1 MYSIIKDDKE
11 INIYDMS
18 KVEMSNDNILF
29 KSINPKELIVFLKKN
44 YSYEFIPNQKNKTFM
59 SQELY
64 KSYLNELSTFD
75 GAEIEILESKLNE
88 LKNNNSSSIYYYL
101 ANFYQVKIYF
111 ENNEELKALDLMQ
124 KLNLDLESENSQKH
138 FLRDLSRIRLA
149 SIFIDFERFEEA
161 REVLDRSFSSYEA
174 LKLERLGDLEK
185 STSNSKKAQNYYEMA
200 IEASTNQTQ
209 TNLINFKLSSLA
221 DSNEN

>member
-1 MYSIIKDDKE
+1 MDKLNLE
-11 INIYDMS
+11 
-18 KVEMSNDNILF
+18 K
-29 KSINPKELIVFLKKN
+29 LIEYLKKN
-44 YSYEFIPNQKNKTFM
+44 YLVLSLGVLLVVSLSTYYFLYSANQKNKTYM

-75 GAEIEILESKLNE
+75 GTEIEILESKLND

-174 LKLERLGDLEK
+174 LKFEKLGDLEK

-200 IEASTNQTQ
+200 IEASNNQTQ
-209 TNLINFKLSSLA
+209 INLINFKLSSLA
-221 DSNEN
+221 LSLIHISEPTRR

>member
-1 MYSIIKDDKE
+1 M
-11 INIYDMS
+11 
-18 KVEMSNDNILF
+18 DNLNLE
-29 KSINPKELIVFLKKN
+29 KLIEYLKKN
-44 YSYEFIPNQKNKTFM
+44 YLVLSLGILLVVSLSTYYFLYSANQKNKTYM

-161 REVLDRSFSSYEA
+161 REILDRSFSSYEA
-174 LKLERLGDLEK
+174 LKFEKLGDLEK

-209 TNLINFKLSSLA
+209 INLINFKLSSLA

>member
-1 MYSIIKDDKE
+1 M
-11 INIYDMS
+11 
-18 KVEMSNDNILF
+18 DNLNLEKLF
-29 KSINPKELIVFLKKN
+29 NYLKKN
-44 YSYEFIPNQKNKTFM
+44 YLVLSLGVLLIVSLSTFYFLYSANQKNKTFM

-88 LKNNNSSSIYYYL
+88 LKNNNSSSIYFYL

-174 LKLERLGDLEK
+174 LKFERLGDLEK

-209 TNLINFKLSSLA
+209 INLINFKLSSLA

>member
-1 MYSIIKDDKE
+1 M
-11 INIYDMS
+11 
-18 KVEMSNDNILF
+18 DNLNLE
-29 KSINPKELIVFLKKN
+29 KLIEYLKKN
-44 YSYEFIPNQKNKTFM
+44 YLVLSSVVLLVVSLSTYYFLYSANQKNKTYM

-75 GAEIEILESKLNE
+75 GTEIEILESKLND

-174 LKLERLGDLEK
+174 LKFEKLGDLEK

-200 IEASTNQTQ
+200 IEESTNQTQ
-209 TNLINFKLSSLA
+209 INLINFKLSSLA
-221 DSNEN
+221 NSNEN

>member
-1 MYSIIKDDKE
+1 M
-11 INIYDMS
+11 
-18 KVEMSNDNILF
+18 DNLNLE
-29 KSINPKELIVFLKKN
+29 KLIEYLKKN
-44 YSYEFIPNQKNKTFM
+44 YLVLSLGILLVVSLSTYYFLYSANQKNKTYM

-75 GAEIEILESKLNE
+75 GTEIEILESKLNE

-174 LKLERLGDLEK
+174 LKFEKLGDLEK

-209 TNLINFKLSSLA
+209 INLINFKLSSLA

>member
-1 MYSIIKDDKE
+1 M
-11 INIYDMS
+11 
-18 KVEMSNDNILF
+18 DNLNLE
-29 KSINPKELIVFLKKN
+29 KLIEYLKKN
-44 YSYEFIPNQKNKTFM
+44 YLVLSLGVLLVVSLSTYYFLYSANQKNKTYM

-75 GAEIEILESKLNE
+75 GTEIEILESKLNE

-174 LKLERLGDLEK
+174 LKFEKLGDLEK

-209 TNLINFKLSSLA
+209 INLINFKLSSLA
-221 DSNEN
+221 NSNDN

>member
-1 MYSIIKDDKE
+1 M
-11 INIYDMS
+11 
-18 KVEMSNDNILF
+18 DNLNLE
-29 KSINPKELIVFLKKN
+29 KLIEYLKKN
-44 YSYEFIPNQKNKTFM
+44 YLVLSLGVLLVVSLSTYYFLYSANQKNKTYM

-75 GAEIEILESKLNE
+75 GTEIEILESKLNE

-174 LKLERLGDLEK
+174 LKFEKFGDLEK

-209 TNLINFKLSSLA
+209 INLINFKLSSLA
-221 DSNEN
+221 NSNEN

>member
-1 MYSIIKDDKE
+1 M
-11 INIYDMS
+11 
-18 KVEMSNDNILF
+18 DNLNLE
-29 KSINPKELIVFLKKN
+29 KLIEYLKKN
-44 YSYEFIPNQKNKTFM
+44 YLVLSLGVLLVVSLSTYYFLYSANQKNKTYM

-75 GAEIEILESKLNE
+75 GTEIEILESKLND

-149 SIFIDFERFEEA
+149 SIFIDFDRFEEA

-174 LKLERLGDLEK
+174 LKFEKLGDLEK

-209 TNLINFKLSSLA
+209 INLINFKLSSLA
-221 DSNEN
+221 NSNEN

>member
-1 MYSIIKDDKE
+1 M
-11 INIYDMS
+11 
-18 KVEMSNDNILF
+18 DNLNLE
-29 KSINPKELIVFLKKN
+29 KLIEYLKKN
-44 YSYEFIPNQKNKTFM
+44 YLVLSLVVLLVVSLSTYYFLYSANQKNKTYM

-75 GAEIEILESKLNE
+75 GTEIEILESKLND

-174 LKLERLGDLEK
+174 LKFEKLGDLEK

-209 TNLINFKLSSLA
+209 INLINFKLSSLA
-221 DSNEN
+221 NSNEN

>member
-1 MYSIIKDDKE
+1 M
-11 INIYDMS
+11 
-18 KVEMSNDNILF
+18 DNLNLEKLF
-29 KSINPKELIVFLKKN
+29 DYLKKN
-44 YSYEFIPNQKNKTFM
+44 YLALSLGVLLIVSLSTYYFLYSANQKNKTFM

-174 LKLERLGDLEK
+174 LKFERLGDLEK

-209 TNLINFKLSSLA
+209 INLINFKLSSLA

>member
-1 MYSIIKDDKE
+1 M
-11 INIYDMS
+11 
-18 KVEMSNDNILF
+18 DNLNLEKLF
-29 KSINPKELIVFLKKN
+29 NYLKKN
-44 YSYEFIPNQKNKTFM
+44 YLVLSLGVLLIVSLSTFYFLYSANQKNKTYM

-75 GAEIEILESKLNE
+75 GTEIEILESKLNE

-174 LKLERLGDLEK
+174 LKFEKLGDLEK

-209 TNLINFKLSSLA
+209 INLINFKLSSLA
-221 DSNEN
+221 NSNEN

>member
-1 MYSIIKDDKE
+1 M
-11 INIYDMS
+11 
-18 KVEMSNDNILF
+18 DNLNLE
-29 KSINPKELIVFLKKN
+29 KLIEYLKKN
-44 YSYEFIPNQKNKTFM
+44 YLVLSLGILLVVSLSTYYFLYSANQKNKTYM

-75 GAEIEILESKLNE
+75 GTEIEILESKLND

-174 LKLERLGDLEK
+174 LKFEKLGDLEK

-209 TNLINFKLSSLA
+209 INLINFKLSSLA
-221 DSNEN
+221 NSNEN

>member
-1 MYSIIKDDKE
+1 MDNLNLEKLIK
-11 INIYDMS
+11 Y
-18 KVEMSNDNILF
+18 
-29 KSINPKELIVFLKKN
+29 LKKN
-44 YSYEFIPNQKNKTFM
+44 YLVLSLGVLLVVSLFTYYFLYSANQKNKTYI

-75 GAEIEILESKLNE
+75 GTEIEILESKLNE

-161 REVLDRSFSSYEA
+161 REILDRSFSSYEA
-174 LKLERLGDLEK
+174 LKFEKLGDLEK

-209 TNLINFKLSSLA
+209 INLINFKLSSLA
-221 DSNEN
+221 NSNEN

>member
-1 MYSIIKDDKE
+1 M
-11 INIYDMS
+11 
-18 KVEMSNDNILF
+18 DNLNLE
-29 KSINPKELIVFLKKN
+29 KLIEYLKKN
-44 YSYEFIPNQKNKTFM
+44 YLVLSLVVLLVVSLSTYYFLYSANQKNKTYM

-75 GAEIEILESKLNE
+75 GTEIEILESKLND

-161 REVLDRSFSSYEA
+161 REVLNRSFSSYEA
-174 LKLERLGDLEK
+174 LKFEKLGDLEK

-200 IEASTNQTQ
+200 IEASNNQTPVSYTHLTLPTKQ
-209 TNLINFKLSSLA
+209 MV
-221 DSNEN
+221 

>member
-1 MYSIIKDDKE
+1 M
-11 INIYDMS
+11 
-18 KVEMSNDNILF
+18 DNLNLEKLF
-29 KSINPKELIVFLKKN
+29 DYLKKN
-44 YSYEFIPNQKNKTFM
+44 YLVLSLGVLLIVSLSTFYFLYSANQKNKTFM

-174 LKLERLGDLEK
+174 LKFERLGDLEK

>member
-1 MYSIIKDDKE
+1 M
-11 INIYDMS
+11 
-18 KVEMSNDNILF
+18 DNLNLEKLF
-29 KSINPKELIVFLKKN
+29 NYLKKN
-44 YSYEFIPNQKNKTFM
+44 YLVLSLGVLLIVSLSTFYFLYSANQKNKTFM

-75 GAEIEILESKLNE
+75 GAEIEILESKLND

-174 LKLERLGDLEK
+174 LKFERLGDLEK

-209 TNLINFKLSSLA
+209 INLINFKLSSLA

>member
-1 MYSIIKDDKE
+1 MDKLNLE
-11 INIYDMS
+11 
-18 KVEMSNDNILF
+18 K
-29 KSINPKELIVFLKKN
+29 LIEYHKKN
-44 YSYEFIPNQKNKTFM
+44 YLVLSLGVLLVVSLSTYYFLYSANQKNKTYM

-75 GAEIEILESKLNE
+75 GTEIEILESKLND

-174 LKLERLGDLEK
+174 LKFEKLGDLEK

-200 IEASTNQTQ
+200 IEASNNQTQ
-209 TNLINFKLSSLA
+209 INLINFKLSSLA
-221 DSNEN
+221 NSNEN

>member
-1 MYSIIKDDKE
+1 M
-11 INIYDMS
+11 
-18 KVEMSNDNILF
+18 DNLNLEKLF
-29 KSINPKELIVFLKKN
+29 DYLKKN
-44 YSYEFIPNQKNKTFM
+44 YLALSLGVLLIVSLSTFYFLYSANQKNKTFM

-75 GAEIEILESKLNE
+75 GTEIEILESKLNE

-111 ENNEELKALDLMQ
+111 ENNEEIKALDLMQ

-174 LKLERLGDLEK
+174 LKFERLGDLEK

-209 TNLINFKLSSLA
+209 INLINFKLSSLA

>member
-1 MYSIIKDDKE
+1 MDKLNLE
-11 INIYDMS
+11 
-18 KVEMSNDNILF
+18 K
-29 KSINPKELIVFLKKN
+29 LIEYLKKN
-44 YSYEFIPNQKNKTFM
+44 YLVLSLGVLLVVSLSTYYFLYSANQKNKTYM

-64 KSYLNELSTFD
+64 TSYLNELSTFD
-75 GAEIEILESKLNE
+75 GTEIEILESKLNE

-149 SIFIDFERFEEA
+149 SILIDFERFEEA

-174 LKLERLGDLEK
+174 LKFEKLGDLEK
-185 STSNSKKAQNYYEMA
+185 SASNSKKAQNYYEMA
-200 IEASTNQTQ
+200 IEASNNQTQ
-209 TNLINFKLSSLA
+209 INLINFKLSSLA
-221 DSNEN
+221 NSNEN

>member
-1 MYSIIKDDKE
+1 M
-11 INIYDMS
+11 
-18 KVEMSNDNILF
+18 DNLNLEKLF
-29 KSINPKELIVFLKKN
+29 NYLKKN
-44 YSYEFIPNQKNKTFM
+44 YLVLSLGVLLIVSLSTFYFLYSANQKNKTFM

-111 ENNEELKALDLMQ
+111 ENNEELKALDLIQ

-174 LKLERLGDLEK
+174 LKFEKLGDLEK

-200 IEASTNQTQ
+200 LEASTNQTQ
-209 TNLINFKLSSLA
+209 INLINFTILILI
-221 DSNEN
+221 

>member
-1 MYSIIKDDKE
+1 M
-11 INIYDMS
+11 
-18 KVEMSNDNILF
+18 DNLNLEKLF
-29 KSINPKELIVFLKKN
+29 NYFKKN
-44 YSYEFIPNQKNKTFM
+44 YLVLSLGVLLIVSLSTFYFLYSANQKNKTFM

-161 REVLDRSFSSYEA
+161 REVLDRNFSSYEA
-174 LKLERLGDLEK
+174 LKFEKLGDLEK

-209 TNLINFKLSSLA
+209 INLINFKLSSLA

>member
-1 MYSIIKDDKE
+1 M
-11 INIYDMS
+11 
-18 KVEMSNDNILF
+18 DNLNLE
-29 KSINPKELIVFLKKN
+29 KLIEYLKKN
-44 YSYEFIPNQKNKTFM
+44 YLVLSLGILLLVSLSTYYFLYSANQKNKTYM

-75 GAEIEILESKLNE
+75 GTEIEILESKLNE

-174 LKLERLGDLEK
+174 LKFEKLGDLEK

-209 TNLINFKLSSLA
+209 INLINFKLSSLA
-221 DSNEN
+221 NSNEN

>member
-1 MYSIIKDDKE
+1 M
-11 INIYDMS
+11 
-18 KVEMSNDNILF
+18 DNLNLE
-29 KSINPKELIVFLKKN
+29 KLIEYLKKN
-44 YSYEFIPNQKNKTFM
+44 YLVLSLVVLLVVSLSTYYFLYSANQKNKTYM

-64 KSYLNELSTFD
+64 KSYLNELSIFD
-75 GAEIEILESKLNE
+75 GTEIEILESKLND

-174 LKLERLGDLEK
+174 LKFEKLGDLEK

-209 TNLINFKLSSLA
+209 INLINFKLSSLA
-221 DSNEN
+221 NSNEN

>member
-1 MYSIIKDDKE
+1 M
-11 INIYDMS
+11 
-18 KVEMSNDNILF
+18 DNLNLE
-29 KSINPKELIVFLKKN
+29 KLIEYLKKN
-44 YSYEFIPNQKNKTFM
+44 YLVLSLGVLLVVSLSTYYFLYSANQKNKTYM

-75 GAEIEILESKLNE
+75 GTEIEILESKLNE

-174 LKLERLGDLEK
+174 LKFEKLGDLEN

-209 TNLINFKLSSLA
+209 INLINFKLSSLA
-221 DSNEN
+221 NSNEN

>member
-1 MYSIIKDDKE
+1 
-11 INIYDMS
+11 
-18 KVEMSNDNILF
+18 
-29 KSINPKELIVFLKKN
+29 LIEYLKKN
-44 YSYEFIPNQKNKTFM
+44 YLVLSSVVLLVVSLSTYYFLYSANQKNKTYM

-75 GAEIEILESKLNE
+75 GTEIEILESKLNE

-124 KLNLDLESENSQKH
+124 KLNLGLESENSQKH

-174 LKLERLGDLEK
+174 LKFEKLGDLEK

-209 TNLINFKLSSLA
+209 INLINFKLSSLA
-221 DSNEN
+221 NSNEN

>member
-1 MYSIIKDDKE
+1 M
-11 INIYDMS
+11 
-18 KVEMSNDNILF
+18 DNLNLE
-29 KSINPKELIVFLKKN
+29 KLIEYLKKN
-44 YSYEFIPNQKNKTFM
+44 YLVLSLVVILVVSLSTYYFLYSANQKNKTYM

-75 GAEIEILESKLNE
+75 GTEIEILESKLNE

-174 LKLERLGDLEK
+174 LKFEKLGDLEK

-209 TNLINFKLSSLA
+209 INLINFKLSSLA
-221 DSNEN
+221 NSNEN

>member
-1 MYSIIKDDKE
+1 M
-11 INIYDMS
+11 
-18 KVEMSNDNILF
+18 DNLNLEKLF
-29 KSINPKELIVFLKKN
+29 NYFKKN
-44 YSYEFIPNQKNKTFM
+44 YLVLSLGVLLIVSLSTFYFLYSANQKNKTFM

-161 REVLDRSFSSYEA
+161 REVLDRNFSSYEA
-174 LKLERLGDLEK
+174 LKFEKLGDLEK

-209 TNLINFKLSSLA
+209 INLINFKLSSLA
-221 DSNEN
+221 NSNEN

>member
-1 MYSIIKDDKE
+1 M
-11 INIYDMS
+11 
-18 KVEMSNDNILF
+18 DNLNLEKLF
-29 KSINPKELIVFLKKN
+29 DYLKKN
-44 YSYEFIPNQKNKTFM
+44 YLVLSLGVLLIVSLSTFYFLYSANQKNKTFM

-161 REVLDRSFSSYEA
+161 REVLDRSFSSYDA
-174 LKLERLGDLEK
+174 LKFEKLGDLEK
-185 STSNSKKAQNYYEMA
+185 SNSNLKKAQNYYEMA

>member
-1 MYSIIKDDKE
+1 M
-11 INIYDMS
+11 
-18 KVEMSNDNILF
+18 DNLNLE
-29 KSINPKELIVFLKKN
+29 KLIEYIKKN
-44 YSYEFIPNQKNKTFM
+44 YLVLSLGVLLVVSLSTYYFLYSANQKNKTYM

-64 KSYLNELSTFD
+64 TSYLNELSTFD
-75 GAEIEILESKLNE
+75 GTEIEILESKLNE

-174 LKLERLGDLEK
+174 LKFEKLGDLEK
-185 STSNSKKAQNYYEMA
+185 STLNSKKAQNYYEMA

-209 TNLINFKLSSLA
+209 INLINFKLSSLA
-221 DSNEN
+221 NSNEN

>member
-1 MYSIIKDDKE
+1 M
-11 INIYDMS
+11 
-18 KVEMSNDNILF
+18 DNLNLE
-29 KSINPKELIVFLKKN
+29 KLIEYLKKN
-44 YSYEFIPNQKNKTFM
+44 YLVLSLVVLLVVSLSTYYFLYSANQKNKTYM

-75 GAEIEILESKLNE
+75 GTEIEILESKLND
-88 LKNNNSSSIYYYL
+88 LKNNSSSSIYYYL
-101 ANFYQVKIYF
+101 ANFHQVKIYF

-174 LKLERLGDLEK
+174 LKFEKLGDLEK

-209 TNLINFKLSSLA
+209 INLINFKLSSLA
-221 DSNEN
+221 NSNEN

>member
-1 MYSIIKDDKE
+1 M
-11 INIYDMS
+11 
-18 KVEMSNDNILF
+18 DNLNLE
-29 KSINPKELIVFLKKN
+29 KLIEYLKKN
-44 YSYEFIPNQKNKTFM
+44 YLVLSLGVLLVVSLSTYYFLYSANQKNKTYM

-75 GAEIEILESKLNE
+75 GTEIEILESKLNE

-124 KLNLDLESENSQKH
+124 KLNSDLESENSQKH

-174 LKLERLGDLEK
+174 LKFEKLGDLEK

-209 TNLINFKLSSLA
+209 INLINFKLSSLA
-221 DSNEN
+221 NSNDN

>member
-1 MYSIIKDDKE
+1 M
-11 INIYDMS
+11 
-18 KVEMSNDNILF
+18 DNLNLE
-29 KSINPKELIVFLKKN
+29 KLIEYLKKN
-44 YSYEFIPNQKNKTFM
+44 YLVLSLLVLLVVSLSTYYFLYSANQKNKTYM

-75 GAEIEILESKLNE
+75 GTEIEILESKLND

-149 SIFIDFERFEEA
+149 SIFIDFDRFEEA

-174 LKLERLGDLEK
+174 LKFEKLGDLEK

-209 TNLINFKLSSLA
+209 INLINFKLSSLA
-221 DSNEN
+221 NSNEN

>member
-1 MYSIIKDDKE
+1 M
-11 INIYDMS
+11 
-18 KVEMSNDNILF
+18 DNLNLEKLF
-29 KSINPKELIVFLKKN
+29 NYLKKN
-44 YSYEFIPNQKNKTFM
+44 YLVLSLGVLLIVSLSTFYFLYSANQKNKTFM

-88 LKNNNSSSIYYYL
+88 LKNINSSSIYYYL

-111 ENNEELKALDLMQ
+111 ENNEELKALDLIQ

-174 LKLERLGDLEK
+174 LKFEKLGDLEK
-185 STSNSKKAQNYYEMA
+185 STSNTKKAQNYYEMA
-200 IEASTNQTQ
+200 LEASTNQTQ
-209 TNLINFKLSSLA
+209 INLINFKLSSLA

>member
-1 MYSIIKDDKE
+1 M
-11 INIYDMS
+11 
-18 KVEMSNDNILF
+18 DNLNLE
-29 KSINPKELIVFLKKN
+29 KLIEYLKKN
-44 YSYEFIPNQKNKTFM
+44 YLVLSLVVLLVVSLSTYYFLYSANQKNKTYM

-75 GAEIEILESKLNE
+75 GTEIEILESKLND

-149 SIFIDFERFEEA
+149 SIFIDFERTESLF
-161 REVLDRSFSSYEA
+161 L
-174 LKLERLGDLEK
+174 
-185 STSNSKKAQNYYEMA
+185 TNSPRKIPFFQN
-200 IEASTNQTQ
+200 
-209 TNLINFKLSSLA
+209 LLSS
-221 DSNEN
+221 